1 MKIWPK
7 RPAPEPKKPV
17 VPEFTAAPVAI
28 TSVPATAAIPTY
40 TFTLTHDELTRL
52 CSAMVC
58 GFYSRSG
65 GDDTYVDVINY
76 FTRAR
81 DEGGKLLIPK
91 PEVPL

>member
-1 MKIWPK
+1 
-7 RPAPEPKKPV
+7 
-17 VPEFTAAPVAI
+17 
-28 TSVPATAAIPTY
+28 
-40 TFTLTHDELTRL
+40 
-52 CSAMVC
+52 MVC